1 MGITKRRTCMAQEYG
16 EINSSNEV
24 QDEDQ
29 ATMSREAADAA
40 LASAELQDTV
50 EKLESSI
57 DDMLD
62 DIDDVLEVDAE
73 EFINAYI
80 QKGGQ

>member
-1 MGITKRRTCMAQEYG
+1 MAQEYG

>member
-1 MGITKRRTCMAQEYG
+1 MAQEYG

-40 LASAELQDTV
+40 LASAELQDKV
-50 EKLESSI
+50 EELESSI